1 MILADFISPDVR
13 AARSVNLERDKGN
26 QATLRHY
33 HLTGKGLEIL
43 SRLASALNG
52 ERVSAW
58 SLTGPYGMGKSSFA
72 NFLMALCGPASEE
85 ETRIARQMLEEKD
98 SSLGMNLFQLL
109 SKHSSRE
116 KGLFRVGVTASFES
130 INRTLA
136 RGLRRALLKNNSSG
150 PIRGFDLPWRSVALI
165 VPLL

>member
-72 NFLMALCGPASEE
+72 NFLMALCGPANEE
-85 ETRIARQMLEEKD
+85 ETRIARQILEEKD
-98 SSLGMNLFQLL
+98 NSLGTNLFQLL
-109 SKHSSRE
+109 SRHSW
-116 KGLFRVGVTASFES
+116 G
-130 INRTLA
+130 
-136 RGLRRALLKNNSSG
+136 GLRKRIAEYVK
-150 PIRGFDLPWRSVALI
+150 PIGEVAA
-165 VPLL
+165 V